1 MFRTISTR
9 LRSFSFSAALDLLR
23 FAGRRLDEEQL
34 PQVAGSLTFTVVFAI
49 VPMLTVAFAIFTAF
63 PLFSSFRDALDAY
76 LIQSLLPQGVAETIM
91 GYLNQFAAK
100 SARLSAVGGIALII
114 TAVLMMSTIERVFNQ
129 IWRVKSNRPFLQ
141 RLLLYWAIIT
151 LGPLVLGASFSV
163 TAYLFATADS
173 VVSRLP
179 LLGALFYTLIS
190 VLLTTFAFTLLYVAV
205 PNRAVDWRDAA
216 WGGLLAGV
224 ALEVAKRGFAIYVTK
239 FPTYTIVYGAIAA
252 VPIFLIWVYLF
263 WMITLCGALVTA
275 ALPVV
280 KYERWWH
287 VAKPGSAFV
296 DAMAI
301 LKVLFH
307 ARVQSDSAVVN
318 ANRIRDLTR
327 IGFDESES
335 LLQRML
341 EAGWVGKVNP
351 DLPPQ
356 AEWRRHWKWHR
367 RPNAGLDRWV
377 LLANPDKL
385 EMADVYHMFV
395 FDPAIDSEL
404 VDSVEQAIG
413 QGLRTPLR
421 TCFTAVDRSSR
432 SAAGQQPAHA

>member
-1 MFRTISTR
+1 MFRTISAR
-9 LRSFSFSAALDLLR
+9 VRSFSFSAALDLLR

-307 ARVQSDSAVVN
+307 ARVHSDSAVVN

-327 IGFDESES
+327 IGFDESEN

-351 DLPPQ
+351 DLPSH
-356 AEWRRHWKWHR
+356 AEWRRRWKWYR

-377 LLANPDKL
+377 LLANP
-385 EMADVYHMFV
+385 
-395 FDPAIDSEL
+395 
-404 VDSVEQAIG
+404 
-413 QGLRTPLR
+413 
-421 TCFTAVDRSSR
+421 
-432 SAAGQQPAHA
+432 